1 MRSRFK
7 YMLLGLRTKLSNRRA
22 AKALAR
28 KKSATVN
35 ASIEQLIDGIDPN
48 MRLVIGYKK
57 KLIEAVET
65 ALDYID
71 RLVEEIPGPIEINKK
86 AFGADPLVNAFFA
99 TASDIQK
106 TFSQSDALRTL
117 FEDSMNVNIDDA
129 YALMCL
135 EKKEHSGFGMELE
148 GDFIKKDVPQVYV
161 NFFAHNI
168 MSPAAT
174 EREVRTSLKQCIF
187 DALITHTFECVM
199 AKHARERGSDEYRK
213 MLDRR
218 YKANQAWGQE
228 LTDLILSIRADTIA
242 GNGSTQK
249 ITSNKQGVESSTGY
263 IETPG
268 DHLEQVRNILAH
280 PEKMIRLNHV
290 SLNLTRMGVKVED
303 NSTQSSSKIELA
315 ELEINDTWRRI
326 ITIVKY
332 PRNEMLEK
340 TDFFTNTTSTH
351 RD

>member
-1 MRSRFK
+1 
-7 YMLLGLRTKLSNRRA
+7 MLLGLRAKLSNKRV

-28 KKSATVN
+28 KKNATVN
-35 ASIEQLIDGIDPN
+35 AAIEQLIDGIDPN
-48 MRLVIGYKK
+48 MRVVSGYKK

-99 TASDIQK
+99 TASDIKK
-106 TFSQSDALRTL
+106 TFSQSNALRAF
-117 FEDSMNVNIDDA
+117 FEDSMNVNVDDA
-129 YALMCL
+129 FALMCM

-148 GDFIKKDVPQVYV
+148 GDFIKKDVPQVSV

-168 MSPAAT
+168 LSPAIT
-174 EREVRTSLKQCIF
+174 EKEVRASLKQCIF
-187 DALITHTFECVM
+187 DALISHTFECVM
-199 AKHARERGSDEYRK
+199 AKHTRERGSDEYRK

-249 ITSNKQGVESSTGY
+249 ITSNKQGVENSTGY

-268 DHLEQVRNILAH
+268 DHLEEVRNILVH
-280 PEKMIRLNHV
+280 PERMIRLNHV
-290 SLNLTRMGVKVED
+290 CFNLTRMGVKVED
-303 NSTQSSSKIELA
+303 NSTQSASKIELA
-315 ELEINDTWRRI
+315 ELEINDVWRRI
-326 ITIVKY
+326 IVIVKY

-340 TDFFTNTTSTH
+340 TDFFTNATSAF
-351 RD
+351 RG